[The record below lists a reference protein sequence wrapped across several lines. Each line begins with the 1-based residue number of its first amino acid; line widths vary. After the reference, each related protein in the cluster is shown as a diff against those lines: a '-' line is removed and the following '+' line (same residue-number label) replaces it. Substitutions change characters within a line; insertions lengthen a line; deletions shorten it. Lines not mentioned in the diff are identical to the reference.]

1 MAISYSASTT
11 AARAPGFTRRRPAGI
26 ALPRLTPEA
35 ILRVSFAVWTIV
47 LAALASIAA
56 SATLD
61 ATTFSFFTAAVVAT
75 ALFAGPRAGL
85 LATTLSVPA
94 ALVLVFPQANE
105 HPGTSRELVRLALY
119 VAICLPIIGLA
130 HLRRQADQRHIDSE
144 TRLRAALDLSE
155 HISQELRETNEAKDE
170 FLSMISHELR
180 TPTTTIVAGAHLLN
194 KGTLNPMTQR
204 EVVAD
209 VYQESQRLE
218 LIIENLL
225 AVGRENL
232 AGEQIREPI
241 SLPGMIAKVANS
253 HRRLRGRE
261 VAINVQKGI
270 PVMTGVPVY
279 VELVLR
285 NLLDNAVKYS
295 PEGTPISIVATGDDA
310 GALVSVLDRGPG
322 VPESEVEHIF
332 EDFYRSE
339 RTAMQASG
347 VGMGLAVCKRLIE
360 AQGNRIWARL
370 REGGGL
376 QVTFSLHAYDEEP
389 GC

>member
-1 MAISYSASTT
+1 
-11 AARAPGFTRRRPAGI
+11 
-26 ALPRLTPEA
+26 
-35 ILRVSFAVWTIV
+35 
-47 LAALASIAA
+47 
-56 SATLD
+56 
-61 ATTFSFFTAAVVAT
+61 
-75 ALFAGPRAGL
+75 L

-144 TRLRAALDLSE
+144 TRLRAALELSE

-241 SLPGMIAKVANS
+241 SLPGMITKVANS

-261 VAINVQKGI
+261 VKINVQRGI

-295 PEGTPISIVATGDDA
+295 PEGTPISIVATGDGA
-310 GALVSVLDRGPG
+310 GALVSVLDRGPA

-360 AQGNRIWARL
+360 AQGDRIWARL

-376 QVTFSLHAYDEEP
+376 QMTFSLRTYEETP
-389 GC
+389 G